1 MVPVRWL
8 SCESGAYGASMA
20 WTLRRQAARVILLDG
35 SGRVFLINAVD
46 PNDATKP
53 AWWEIPGGGIDPGE
67 PSDLAVARELR
78 EEAGIDE
85 AKIGPVVFTQY
96 VEFSFGGYDFEQNE
110 VLHVAWT
117 EQTDI
122 RQPQGLEYLEA
133 LAFKGARWWTLDE
146 VLAAKEPFLP
156 ARLPELLPR
165 LVAGDLPDPPIDI
178 SPPLG

>member
-1 MVPVRWL
+1 
-8 SCESGAYGASMA
+8 MA

-35 SGRVFLINAVD
+35 AGRVFLINAVD

-67 PSDLAVARELR
+67 PSDLAVARELH

-85 AKIGPVVFTQY
+85 AEIGPVVFTQY

-122 RQPQGLEYLEA
+122 RPPQGLEYLEA

-146 VLAAKEPFLP
+146 VLATEEPFLP